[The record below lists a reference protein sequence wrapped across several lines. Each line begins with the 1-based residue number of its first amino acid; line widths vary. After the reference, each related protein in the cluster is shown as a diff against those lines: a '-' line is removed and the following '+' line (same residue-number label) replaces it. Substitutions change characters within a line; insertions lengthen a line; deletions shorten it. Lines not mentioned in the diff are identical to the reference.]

1 MFFLITHVLMNKYY
15 PSLITQFIIGCT
27 FYILTFFIIKDII
40 DADSIEQYK
49 YYALSLIAI
58 DASFIIYK
66 AKCQPDSTKPI
77 QPQQIIEPK
86 NKIENIS
93 TDLKTGTLQSVSLS
107 SEINDYRITHD
118 LSLSESGNDNSMFS
132 TSDEKINDNKIN
144 DNKINDNKINDNKIN
159 DNKINNNKINNN
171 KTDDKTDDKNEDS
184 IKIFDSSVSN
194 SLKN

>member
-1 MFFLITHVLMNKYY
+1 MFFLIAHVLIGKYY

-66 AKCQPDSTKPI
+66 SRCQTDTTKTV
-77 QPQQIIEPK
+77 QPQQIIEPN
-86 NKIENIS
+86 NKIENIT
-93 TDLKTGTLQSVSLS
+93 TDLKTGTLQSISLS

-132 TSDEKINDNKIN
+132 TSDEKINNTKTD
-144 DNKINDNKINDNKIN
+144 DS
-159 DNKINNNKINNN
+159 
-171 KTDDKTDDKNEDS
+171 TDDKTNDSINTDDKTNDS
-184 IKIFDSSVSN
+184 IKIFDSSASN
-194 SLKN
+194 SLKK